1 MQDREKQFIQTLK
14 RGNATYGVG
23 DDGVVLG
30 NYVIATDAFFEGIHF
45 KREWGSLEILIEKCF
60 LVNLSDIYAM
70 NAIPKYLLLTLC
82 VPKDIKDVKYLAKIF
97 SAMALKYGLK
107 IIGGDTIVGEKLHFS
122 LTLLGQKGKKG
133 LYRCGIKPNDYLA
146 YLNPK
151 SILNHSKKQV
161 FGKNVLHLKRALLFG
176 IYPKDSRFAMPLLY
190 PKMIL
195 ALNVIARAG
204 MDISD
209 GIFIE
214 LSRLAKIN
222 KIGFTFLLKKSNWFY
237 SPEEYQM
244 LYAFSPYK
252 LSKAKRLANQYR
264 HQLVVFARAKRGSYK
279 LVKKNWHR

>member
-14 RGNATYGVG
+14 KESATYGIG

-30 NYVIATDAFFEGIHF
+30 DFVIATDAFFEGIHF

-82 VPKDIKDVKYLAKIF
+82 IPKDMKSTKDIARIF
-97 SAMALKYGLK
+97 SAMALKYGIK
-107 IIGGDTIVGEKLHFS
+107 IIGGDTIIGEKLHFS
-122 LTLLGQKGKKG
+122 LTLLGQKRKKV
-133 LYRCGIKPNDYLA
+133 LYRYGIKPKDYLA
-146 YLNPK
+146 YLSPK
-151 SILNHSKKQV
+151 SVLKSSKKQA
-161 FGKNVLHLKRALLFG
+161 FGKNISYLKRALLFG
-176 IYPKDSRFAMPLLY
+176 TYPKDSRFAMPLLY

-195 ALNVIARAG
+195 ALNAIARAG

-222 KIGFTFLLKKSNWFY
+222 KIGFKFLLQQSNWFY

-244 LYAFSPYK
+244 LYAFSPRK

-264 HQLVVFARAKRGSYK
+264 YELIVFARAKRGSYQ
-279 LVKKNWHR
+279 LIKKNWHG